1 MTQAKSV
8 LIEARCPLQDLFM
21 CLHVCV
27 AELYY
32 SLTLSLSDVQF
43 QNLFTFFTMHSNKAS
58 FIAHYIIMFRCT

>member
-1 MTQAKSV
+1 LSTPRSIYVFA
-8 LIEARCPLQDLFM
+8 
-21 CLHVCV
+21 CV
-27 AELYY
+27 FAELYY